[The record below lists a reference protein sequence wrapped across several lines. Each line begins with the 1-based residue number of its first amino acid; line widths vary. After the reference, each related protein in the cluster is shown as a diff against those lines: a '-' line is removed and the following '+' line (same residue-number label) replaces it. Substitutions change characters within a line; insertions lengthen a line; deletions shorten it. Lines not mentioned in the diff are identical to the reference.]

1 LVAAAVVG
9 LHWVA
14 RPTTPLGCSLEKTGH
29 TIMKLRIETTGV
41 TFLCT
46 RIPEQRTNFDA
57 GAPRIDKATG
67 QALWL
72 VQLIALDATGGE
84 VLAVTVVGEP
94 KVTVGQPVAVSGL
107 VALPWSQ
114 DGRSGIAYRA
124 ETIAA
129 GDSGAA
135 TAKAGPQAR

>member
-1 LVAAAVVG
+1 
-9 LHWVA
+9 
-14 RPTTPLGCSLEKTGH
+14 
-29 TIMKLRIETTGV
+29 MKLRIETPGV

-46 RIPEQRTNFDA
+46 RIPEQRTKFDT

-67 QALWL
+67 QALWQ

-94 KVTVGQPVAVSGL
+94 KVVVGQPVSVTGL

-124 ETIAA
+124 ETITAA
-129 GDSGAA
+129 ADPGAVA
-135 TAKAGPQAR
+135 AKASQQAR

>member
-1 LVAAAVVG
+1 
-9 LHWVA
+9 
-14 RPTTPLGCSLEKTGH
+14 
-29 TIMKLRIETTGV
+29 MKLRIDTTGV

-46 RIPEQRTNFDA
+46 RVLEQRTNFDT

-94 KVTVGQPVAVSGL
+94 KVTVGQPVSVSGL

-124 ETIAA
+124 EAITTADVAA
-129 GDSGAA
+129 AVVKPTVQQG
-135 TAKAGPQAR
+135 R

>member
-1 LVAAAVVG
+1 
-9 LHWVA
+9 
-14 RPTTPLGCSLEKTGH
+14 
-29 TIMKLRIETTGV
+29 MKLRIDTTGV

-46 RIPEQRTNFDA
+46 RIPEQRTNFDT
-57 GAPRIDKATG
+57 GAPRVDKATG
-67 QALWL
+67 QALWQ

-94 KVTVGQPVAVSGL
+94 KVIVGQPVAVAGL

-124 ETIAA
+124 EAITATDPA
-129 GDSGAA
+129 TA
-135 TAKAGPQAR
+135 TAKTGQQAR

>member
-1 LVAAAVVG
+1 
-9 LHWVA
+9 
-14 RPTTPLGCSLEKTGH
+14 
-29 TIMKLRIETTGV
+29 MKLRIDTTGV

-46 RIPEQRTNFDA
+46 RIPEQRTNFDT
-57 GAPRIDKATG
+57 GAPRVDKATG
-67 QALWL
+67 QALWQ

-94 KVTVGQPVAVSGL
+94 KVTVGQPVAVAGL

-124 ETIAA
+124 EAITATDPAA
-129 GDSGAA
+129 AA
-135 TAKAGPQAR
+135 VKTGQQAR

>member
-1 LVAAAVVG
+1 
-9 LHWVA
+9 
-14 RPTTPLGCSLEKTGH
+14 
-29 TIMKLRIETTGV
+29 MKLRIETTGV

-46 RIPEQRTNFDA
+46 RIPEQRTNFDT

-67 QALWL
+67 QALWQ

-94 KVTVGQPVAVSGL
+94 KVIVGQAVAVSGL

-129 GDSGAA
+129 ADPAA
-135 TAKAGPQAR
+135 AAKAGQQAR

>member
-1 LVAAAVVG
+1 
-9 LHWVA
+9 
-14 RPTTPLGCSLEKTGH
+14 
-29 TIMKLRIETTGV
+29 MKLRIDTTGV

-46 RIPEQRTNFDA
+46 RIPEQRTNFDT

-94 KVTVGQPVAVSGL
+94 KVTVGQPAAVSGL

-124 ETIAA
+124 ETITAA
-129 GDSGAA
+129 DPAA
-135 TAKAGPQAR
+135 STAKAGQQAR

>member
-1 LVAAAVVG
+1 
-9 LHWVA
+9 
-14 RPTTPLGCSLEKTGH
+14 
-29 TIMKLRIETTGV
+29 MKLRIDTTGV

-46 RIPEQRTNFDA
+46 RIPEQRTNFDT
-57 GAPRIDKATG
+57 GAPRVDKATG
-67 QALWL
+67 QALWQ

-94 KVTVGQPVAVSGL
+94 KVIVGQPVAVAGL

-124 ETIAA
+124 EAITATDPAA
-129 GDSGAA
+129 AA
-135 TAKAGPQAR
+135 VKTGQQAR

>member
-1 LVAAAVVG
+1 
-9 LHWVA
+9 
-14 RPTTPLGCSLEKTGH
+14 
-29 TIMKLRIETTGV
+29 MKLRIDTAGV

-46 RIPEQRTNFDA
+46 RIPEQRTNFDT
-57 GAPRIDKATG
+57 GAPRVDKAAG
-67 QALWL
+67 QTLWQ

-94 KVTVGQPVAVSGL
+94 KVTVGQPVAVAGL

-124 ETIAA
+124 ETLT
-129 GDSGAA
+129 A
-135 TAKAGPQAR
+135 TDPGTIKAGQQAR

>member
-1 LVAAAVVG
+1 
-9 LHWVA
+9 
-14 RPTTPLGCSLEKTGH
+14 
-29 TIMKLRIETTGV
+29 MKLRIDTTGV

-46 RIPEQRTNFDA
+46 RIPEQRTNFDT
-57 GAPRIDKATG
+57 GAPRVDKATG
-67 QALWL
+67 QALWQ

-94 KVTVGQPVAVSGL
+94 KVTVGQPVAVAGL

-124 ETIAA
+124 EAITAT
-129 GDSGAA
+129 DPA
-135 TAKAGPQAR
+135 TASVKPGQQAR

>member
-1 LVAAAVVG
+1 
-9 LHWVA
+9 
-14 RPTTPLGCSLEKTGH
+14 
-29 TIMKLRIETTGV
+29 MKLRIETTGV

-46 RIPEQRTNFDA
+46 RIPEQRTNFDT

-67 QALWL
+67 QALWQ

-124 ETIAA
+124 ETITGGADPAA
-129 GDSGAA
+129 AA
-135 TAKAGPQAR
+135 TKASQQAR

>member
-1 LVAAAVVG
+1 
-9 LHWVA
+9 
-14 RPTTPLGCSLEKTGH
+14 
-29 TIMKLRIETTGV
+29 MKLRIETSGV

-46 RIPEQRTNFDA
+46 RVPEQRTNFDT
-57 GAPRIDKATG
+57 GAPRVDKATG
-67 QALWL
+67 QALWQ

-94 KVTVGQPVAVSGL
+94 KVTVGQPVAVAGL

-124 ETIAA
+124 ESITAT
-129 GDSGAA
+129 DPA
-135 TAKAGPQAR
+135 TATVKTGQQAR

>member
-1 LVAAAVVG
+1 
-9 LHWVA
+9 
-14 RPTTPLGCSLEKTGH
+14 
-29 TIMKLRIETTGV
+29 MKLRIDTTGV

-46 RIPEQRTNFDA
+46 RIPEQRTNFDT

-72 VQLIALDATGGE
+72 VQLIALDTTGGE

-124 ETIAA
+124 ETITAA
-129 GDSGAA
+129 DAGAA
-135 TAKAGPQAR
+135 TAKAGQQAR

>member
-1 LVAAAVVG
+1 
-9 LHWVA
+9 
-14 RPTTPLGCSLEKTGH
+14 
-29 TIMKLRIETTGV
+29 MKLRIDTTGV
-41 TFLCT
+41 TFLST
-46 RIPEQRTNFDA
+46 RIPEPRTNFDT

-67 QALWL
+67 QVLWL

-94 KVTVGQPVAVSGL
+94 RVTVGQPVAVSGL

-124 ETIAA
+124 ETITAA
-129 GDSGAA
+129 DSAVVA
-135 TAKAGPQAR
+135 AKASQQAR

>member
-1 LVAAAVVG
+1 
-9 LHWVA
+9 
-14 RPTTPLGCSLEKTGH
+14 
-29 TIMKLRIETTGV
+29 MKLRIDTSGV

-46 RIPEQRTNFDA
+46 RIPEQRTNFDT
-57 GAPRIDKATG
+57 GAPRVDKATG
-67 QALWL
+67 QALWQ

-94 KVTVGQPVAVSGL
+94 KVTVGQPVSVAGL

-124 ETIAA
+124 EAITATDPA
-129 GDSGAA
+129 AA
-135 TAKAGPQAR
+135 TAKTGQQAR

>member
-1 LVAAAVVG
+1 
-9 LHWVA
+9 
-14 RPTTPLGCSLEKTGH
+14 
-29 TIMKLRIETTGV
+29 MKLRIDTAGV

-46 RIPEQRTNFDA
+46 RIPEQRTNFDT
-57 GAPRIDKATG
+57 GAPRVDKATG
-67 QALWL
+67 QALWQ

-94 KVTVGQPVAVSGL
+94 KVTVGQPVAVAGL

-124 ETIAA
+124 ETITATEPAA
-129 GDSGAA
+129 AA
-135 TAKAGPQAR
+135 VKTGQQAR

>member
-1 LVAAAVVG
+1 
-9 LHWVA
+9 
-14 RPTTPLGCSLEKTGH
+14 
-29 TIMKLRIETTGV
+29 MKLRIDTTGV

-46 RIPEQRTNFDA
+46 RIPEQRTNFDT
-57 GAPRIDKATG
+57 GAPRVDKATG
-67 QALWL
+67 QALWQ

-94 KVTVGQPVAVSGL
+94 KVVVGQPVSVTGL

-124 ETIAA
+124 EAITATDPAA
-129 GDSGAA
+129 AA
-135 TAKAGPQAR
+135 VKTGQQAR